1 MFTDMVGYTAL
12 MQQNEQ
18 LAIQKRDR
26 GKKILEDS
34 MEKYEG
40 KLLMYYGD
48 GTLSIFTS
56 ALNAVKSAIEIQ
68 TLNLQEPKIDV
79 RIGIHIGDVMF
90 DDTGIYGDS
99 VNIASRI
106 ETLAVPGAVF
116 ISEKLFEE
124 IKNQH
129 DIDAKPLGYFEL
141 KNVQHPMQVYAVS
154 NPGIVVPSRE
164 EVKGKVKQTLN
175 SLAVLPFA
183 SLSSDPENEFFCD
196 GMTEELINV
205 LAKVDGLQVTSRTS
219 AFAFKGK
226 NEDVREIAAKLNVQ
240 KIIEGSVRKAGN
252 KIRVTAQL
260 INAADGYHFWSETY
274 DRSLEDIFEIQDDIA
289 RSIANKLRANLTTEQ
304 HQSQLAKA
312 PTENLEAYKKYLRGT
327 QLWDRADP
335 QQRRLALDSFKE
347 AADLDPNFTNANA
360 YLSMTYSFMG
370 QTGQMNAMDAFTLAN
385 EYAAKALK
393 NDQQSPF
400 ALSVMSFLKL
410 YGWEWKEGLEMLMKA
425 LEINPNDP
433 VSQLMAAE
441 YYVLFNNTEKAL
453 EHAQKCYQLDPL
465 SANNLGE
472 AARHFLFAGKTKEAL
487 KLSEEAL
494 LIDPYNLVSRNIHAY
509 ALALSGIPQRAL
521 EEIQETYKLTGD
533 FPLVLMAM
541 AFVYTQLGE
550 KEKAMEIVSKLEMM
564 MKQMPEVHLDFAI
577 ALICVNIGEMEKFY
591 EAYDHSLEKRGLWL
605 LQFYGTIMMKPV
617 WYDEHVVE
625 SRKKLG
631 LPVKGKNSK

>member
-1 MFTDMVGYTAL
+1 M
-12 MQQNEQ
+12 
-18 LAIQKRDR
+18 
-26 GKKILEDS
+26 
-34 MEKYEG
+34 
-40 KLLMYYGD
+40 
-48 GTLSIFTS
+48 
-56 ALNAVKSAIEIQ
+56 
-68 TLNLQEPKIDV
+68 
-79 RIGIHIGDVMF
+79 
-90 DDTGIYGDS
+90 
-99 VNIASRI
+99 
-106 ETLAVPGAVF
+106 
-116 ISEKLFEE
+116 
-124 IKNQH
+124 
-129 DIDAKPLGYFEL
+129 
-141 KNVQHPMQVYAVS
+141 
-154 NPGIVVPSRE
+154 
-164 EVKGKVKQTLN
+164 
-175 SLAVLPFA
+175 
-183 SLSSDPENEFFCD
+183 
-196 GMTEELINV
+196 
-205 LAKVDGLQVTSRTS
+205 TSRTS